1 MEYTEEIIAR
11 VEELAEALT
20 PIQEISDLLGLNGDV
35 LRMDISSDHSEVSIA
50 YRRGKARTALKLR
63 RNELDLAEAGSPMAI
78 QYAHEYLIKMQDG
91 EKL

>member
-1 MEYTEEIIAR
+1 MDYTPEQIAKI
-11 VEELAEALT
+11 EELAEALS
-20 PIQEISDLLGLNGDV
+20 PIQDISDLLGLNGDI
-35 LRMDISSDHSEVSIA
+35 LRMDISCDQSEVGVA

-78 QYAHEYLIKMQDG
+78 QYAHEYLVKMQDG